1 MTLQVSMRFFKALA
15 LIGMVFAFM
24 LTVAGC
30 GGGEGQGG
38 AKGPGG
44 KGGKG
49 GIADRSIK
57 ITGYVAEVKTY
68 STEFKTTGELKAEE
82 SVELKT
88 ETSGKLVKLNV
99 KDGAKVQRGAL
110 LAKLDDSEL
119 RASKKQAEATLT
131 LATQTKERTEKLR
144 EQGSATEVEMEAA
157 NSSYESAKA
166 SVELLDAQIAKT
178 EIRAPFSG
186 VIGFL
191 NVTLGEWL
199 SSGATVVTL
208 SDVSKLRVR
217 FMLPQ
222 RYATGVNVGGK
233 VEIKDSERG
242 MTGEAKIRTMNAV
255 LSTSSRSREV
265 EAVINNKDGSWL
277 AGSFVSMVVPL
288 DAEARKSVTIPA
300 EALTLDDNGG
310 YVYVVRS
317 GKAFKT
323 YVQTSLRT
331 PISVTIASGI
341 TEGDTVAVSGIISLH
356 DGASV
361 ELRGIRNREDYEV
374 TE

>member
-1 MTLQVSMRFFKALA
+1 MRFLKTVVSFGMIFALA
-15 LIGMVFAFM
+15 S
-24 LTVAGC
+24 C
-30 GGGEGQGG
+30 GSGEGQGT

-49 GIADRSIK
+49 GIADRSIRV
-57 ITGYVAEVKTY
+57 TGYVAEVKTY
-68 STEFKTTGELKAEE
+68 STEFKTTGELKADE

-99 KDGAKVQRGAL
+99 KDGAKVSKGAL

-119 RASKKQAEATLT
+119 QASKRQAEATLT
-131 LATQTKERTEKLR
+131 LATQTKERTEKLK
-144 EQGSATEVEMEAA
+144 EQGSATDVEMESA

-166 SVELLDAQIAKT
+166 AVELLDAQIAKT
-178 EIRAPFSG
+178 EVRAPFGG

-191 NVTLGEWL
+191 DVTLGEWL
-199 SSGATVVTL
+199 SSGATIVTL

-233 VEIKDSERG
+233 VNIKDGERN
-242 MTGEAKIRTMNAV
+242 MEGEAKIRTMNAV

-265 EAVINNKDGSWL
+265 EAVIDNKKGDWL

-288 DAEARKSVTIPA
+288 DAEAKKSVTIPA

-310 YVYVVRS
+310 YVYVVRG
-317 GKAFKT
+317 GKAHKT

-341 TEGDTVAVSGIISLH
+341 SEGDTVAVSGIISLH
-356 DGASV
+356 EGASV
-361 ELRGIRNREDYEV
+361 ELRDIRNREDYEV